1 MFERRSASPL
11 TLKLLEGEVLRFIRS
26 KSRTEK
32 KISRELRIDPLILS
46 PVVTDLILKGYL
58 EIYRRRWMYFF
69 TREMCT
75 ITSEGVL
82 ALQRARS
89 PFRAILEM
97 VQKSAL
103 ETIDTLAAESPA
115 LRIVAMS
122 VKTIYKVVK
131 VVA

>member
-1 MFERRSASPL
+1 MFESRSASPV
-11 TLKLLEGEVLRFIRS
+11 TLKPIEGEVLKFI
-26 KSRTEK
+26 KPNSRTEK
-32 KISRELRIDPLILS
+32 KISKALRIDPLVLS

-58 EIYRRRWMYFF
+58 EMYRRRWMYFF

-75 ITSEGVL
+75 ITPEGVL
-82 ALQRARS
+82 ALQRTRS
-89 PFRAILEM
+89 PFQAILDM

-103 ETIDTLAAESPA
+103 ETFDTLAAGSPA
-115 LRIVAMS
+115 LRILGMS